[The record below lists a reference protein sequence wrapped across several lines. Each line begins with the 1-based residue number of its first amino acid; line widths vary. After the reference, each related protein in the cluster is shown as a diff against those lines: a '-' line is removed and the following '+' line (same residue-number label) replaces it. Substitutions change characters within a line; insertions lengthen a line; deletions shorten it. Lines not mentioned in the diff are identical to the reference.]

1 MSARL
6 VATFAFC
13 GLLVFSVGY
22 GILLAG
28 RDDSADTYTPTGLRW
43 VHEQDYFCGTITT
56 SDGLMHVVYKHSHT
70 EDIPACSGG
79 GYPDYTP
86 AMLGID

>member
-1 MSARL
+1 
-6 VATFAFC
+6 
-13 GLLVFSVGY
+13 
-22 GILLAG
+22 
-28 RDDSADTYTPTGLRW
+28 
-43 VHEQDYFCGTITT
+43 
-56 SDGLMHVVYKHSHT
+56 MHVVYKHSHT